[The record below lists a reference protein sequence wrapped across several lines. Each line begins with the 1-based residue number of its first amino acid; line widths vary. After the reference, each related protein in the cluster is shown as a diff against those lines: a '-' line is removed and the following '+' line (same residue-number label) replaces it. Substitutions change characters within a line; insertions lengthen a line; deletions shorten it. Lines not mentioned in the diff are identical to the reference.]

1 MVTVRTLREFVKAIM
16 LDKLR
21 QSSAAVSVFI
31 FGLYLMVLGT
41 IIAIYPA
48 PLLSLAGIE
57 NFDVVAHLMGMLTAI
72 CGYFYTRCGLEGA
85 EMEKFFRLT
94 THTRSVQIIVL
105 TFFVIFVPA
114 NPILLG
120 FGFVDLAGC
129 IWTFIAL
136 RKDESKQ

>member
-1 MVTVRTLREFVKAIM
+1 MVKGSMLEKVK
-16 LDKLR
+16 
-21 QSSAAVSVFI
+21 QNSAALSVFV

-41 IIAIYPA
+41 IIAIYPS

-72 CGYFYTRCGLEGA
+72 CGYFYTRCGLEGK
-85 EMEKFFRLT
+85 EMEKFFRFT
-94 THTRSVQIIVL
+94 THTRSIQILVL
-105 TFFVIFVPA
+105 ICFVIFVPA

-129 IWTFIAL
+129 IWTAIAL
-136 RKDESKQ
+136 RRDGSKQ